1 MIKIVSAHEMRQMDQ
16 HTIHTLGI
24 PGVVL
29 MENAGRGVYLVI
41 EKILEELY
49 QPSVHIFCGKG
60 NNGGDGYVIAR
71 YLWEQGVDL
80 HVWVVGEE
88 KDVKGDAKINF
99 EVIGKLGV
107 PVKFLKSKA
116 DLRKISG
123 ISADI
128 VVDALLGTGISGAVH
143 GLMKDV
149 ITFMNSMGGL
159 IVSVDVPSGLNSDL
173 PNLEGEAIQA
183 DITVTMALPKICHV
197 FHPAR
202 SHVGKLHIADI
213 GIPPEVRFSPDVP
226 IQMIETYDVELP
238 ERSADAH
245 KYSCGK
251 VAILAGSVGYTGAA
265 TLAAEAA
272 MRMGAGLVILGIPED
287 LNPVVEMKLTEVITK
302 PYKGNKLHSSKDPA
316 IRELLE
322 WCDVLAIGPGLGRS
336 SETQQ
341 AIANILQDFKKPAVI
356 DADALFALAHFPD
369 LLKKSR
375 PNWILTPHHGE
386 FLRLLKDV
394 TKKQF
399 LGQFISHARKYSQKY
414 GLTLLLKGA
423 PSMVISPDGQV
434 YVNPTGNP
442 GLASGGTGDVL
453 TGFVAALLAQGMEP
467 VLAAFTANYFHGKCA
482 DELVAEGSP
491 HSLLAGDLFLN
502 LDKVLHDHLNS

>member
-1 MIKIVSAHEMRQMDQ
+1 MIKIVTAHEMRQMDH

-29 MENAGRGVYLVI
+29 MENAGRGVYLII

-71 YLWEQGVDL
+71 YLWEQGVD
-80 HVWVVGEE
+80 VQVSVVGEE
-88 KDVKGDAKINF
+88 KDIKGDAEINF
-99 EVIGKLGV
+99 NVVRKLEI
-107 PVKFLKSKA
+107 PLNFLNSKR
-116 DLRKISG
+116 DLRKISR
-123 ISADI
+123 INADI
-128 VVDALLGTGISGAVH
+128 IVDALLGTGISGAVH
-143 GLMKDV
+143 GFMKEV
-149 ITFMNSMGGL
+149 ISYMNSMEGF

-173 PNLEGEAIQA
+173 PIVEGDAIHA
-183 DITVTMALPKICHV
+183 DFTVTMALPKICHI

-202 SHVGKLHIADI
+202 NHVGKLYIADI
-213 GIPPEVRFSPDVP
+213 GLPPEVRFSPDIM
-226 IQMIETYDVELP
+226 IQMIEKPDIDLP
-238 ERSADAH
+238 ERPADSH

-265 TLAAEAA
+265 TLASEAA
-272 MRMGAGLVILGIPED
+272 MRMGAGLVILGIPEE

-302 PYKGNKLHSSKDPA
+302 PYGGKQLQNSKDPA
-316 IRELLE
+316 IQELLD

-341 AIANILQDFKKPAVI
+341 AIVNILQDFEKLTVL
-356 DADALFALAHFPD
+356 DADALYALAHFPK

-386 FLRLLKDV
+386 FLRLLKNV

-399 LGQFISHARKYSQKY
+399 SGQFISQAQKYSQKHD
-414 GLTLLLKGA
+414 LTLLLKGP
-423 PSMVISPDGQV
+423 PSMVTSAGGQV

-442 GLASGGTGDVL
+442 GLASAGTGDVL
-453 TGFVAALLAQGMEP
+453 TGFVAALLAQGMGP
-467 VLAAFTANYFHGKCA
+467 VAAAATATYFHGKCA
-482 DELVAEGSP
+482 DELIGEGSP

-502 LDKVLHDHLNS
+502 IDKVLHDHLKS